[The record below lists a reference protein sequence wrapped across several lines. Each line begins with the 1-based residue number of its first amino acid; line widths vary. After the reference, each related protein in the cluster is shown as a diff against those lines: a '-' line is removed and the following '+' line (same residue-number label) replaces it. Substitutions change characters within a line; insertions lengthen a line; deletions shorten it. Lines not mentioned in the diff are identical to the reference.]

1 MADSSAPA
9 PFDLERL
16 AHARGLCDWMF
27 SQFEDSAHGTVVEI
41 GAGIGT
47 FSERI
52 LRNGVDRLVLV
63 EPDPACARVL
73 RARFGENPRVL
84 LMEESIPGST
94 GLAKLEIEADFVL
107 CQNVLEHIEDEDG
120 AVAAMARAL
129 RPGGRLGLL
138 VPAHPRLFGA
148 LDRRY
153 GHKRRYTRGRVDRV
167 IRDAGL
173 ELRDL
178 YSFNL
183 LGAPG
188 WWLANRRSDA
198 TISAHS
204 LRLYELVVE
213 PWRSLERRWRPP
225 AGLSLVAQAVRPSS
239 PRVHRQEPTADH
251 VRGARRTK
259 AEAIGVPQVV
269 EAVRRVEPDG

>member
-1 MADSSAPA
+1 VADPDTAV

-16 AHARGLCDWMF
+16 AEARGLCDWMF
-27 SQFEDSAHGTVVEI
+27 SQFEDAAHGNVVEI

-52 LRNGVDRLVLV
+52 LRNGVDRLLLV
-63 EPDPACARVL
+63 EPDHACARVL
-73 RARFGENPRVL
+73 RASFCSNPSVRL
-84 LMEESIPGST
+84 LEEAVPGST
-94 GLAKLEIEADFVL
+94 GLADHEMEADFVL
-107 CQNVLEHIEDEDG
+107 CQNVLEHIEDDTG
-120 AVAAMARAL
+120 AVAAMAKVL
-129 RPGGRLGLL
+129 RPGGQLGLL

-153 GHKRRYTRGRVDRV
+153 GHRRRYTQRRLEGV

-188 WWLANRRSDA
+188 WWLANHRSEA
-198 TISAHS
+198 AITARS
-204 LRLYELVVE
+204 LRLYELALG
-213 PWRSLERRWRPP
+213 PWRVLEQRVRPP
-225 AGLSLVAQAVRPSS
+225 AGLSLIARAVRPARHQSR
-239 PRVHRQEPTADH
+239 PAEPMS
-251 VRGARRTK
+251 GAL
-259 AEAIGVPQVV
+259 
-269 EAVRRVEPDG
+269 D